1 MDDKFKKVITVVVLI
16 ILAIIALK
24 IIGVVIR
31 VLFPLAVICGIG
43 FLIFKL
49 INKNSAKKY

>member
-1 MDDKFKKVITVVVLI
+1 MDDKFKKVITIIVLI

-24 IIGVVIR
+24 IIGVVLR
-31 VLFPLAVICGIG
+31 VIFPLAVIAGLG
-43 FLIFKL
+43 YLVFRL